1 MHSKQ
6 SVHKYEVIKTH
17 FVVLDHLLQNKTKN
31 GKYVCKS
38 LLALETST
46 NISLYRRPNSQI
58 SLHANL
64 RELLSYSIVRYS
76 TLTTR

>member
-58 SLHANL
+58 TLHANL
-64 RELLSYSIVRYS
+64 KALLYIYIVRYS
-76 TLTTR
+76 TLTT